1 MISDMSSWL
10 KSVSQQVLSA
20 GGGGKR
26 DSSLFANKPPETI
39 RRGKRLTVQ
48 SDVVHGQDDGSVGLG
63 DPLHRAVDS
72 SVRSLHI
79 VLLWVQRKAI
89 YTPYTK
95 IMRNNASTSLLSISN
110 YFPRAKGTERA
121 PQSLKSDKVERT
133 L

>member
-20 GGGGKR
+20 GGGER
-26 DSSLFANKPPETI
+26 DSSLSANKPPETI

-72 SVRSLHI
+72 SIRSLHI

-95 IMRNNASTSLLSISN
+95 I
-110 YFPRAKGTERA
+110 
-121 PQSLKSDKVERT
+121 V
-133 L
+133 